1 LTSLRLDNWCPLI
14 EHQFDQADTGGGIMT
29 TATRARRMAASLL
42 CLLCLL
48 AAGCQ
53 GLAAQGGHAG
63 SGSARKAASCPV
75 PPLRAQ
81 LAQLLLVGFPGTTI
95 GTESRWVVRQ
105 GVGGV
110 ILYQRNVVSAR
121 QVRSLVRQLQSAATV
136 PLEVAVDQEP
146 GRRVARLAGMVP
158 ETPSARQLGRRS
170 PEEIFRYGRE
180 VGRSLAAL
188 GVTTDLAPVLDI
200 TLAGRD
206 TVIGDRSFGGDP
218 ATVSRAGVAYM
229 RGLTAG
235 GVTTVG
241 KHFPGHGT
249 TAVDSHRTLPV
260 VDVSAARLMAWDLT
274 PFKEAIHA
282 HLPAVMVGHLL
293 LPRLDPDWPA
303 TFSPV
308 LVNLLRDRLAFRG
321 LVVSDALEMGA
332 VANAFS
338 LPVAAELAL
347 AAGLDQLLLS
357 ESYRAIPEVLDQL
370 EEAVAAGRL
379 SKDHVRE
386 AYRRVQ
392 HFKGQGC

>member
-1 LTSLRLDNWCPLI
+1 
-14 EHQFDQADTGGGIMT
+14 MT
-29 TATRARRMAASLL
+29 TATAARRTAVLVVVL
-42 CLLCLL
+42 CLLT
-48 AAGCQ
+48 AGCEGLASQ
-53 GLAAQGGHAG
+53 GDHVAGGLAAV
-63 SGSARKAASCPV
+63 RTASCPL
-75 PPLRAQ
+75 PPLRTQ

-95 GTESRWVVRQ
+95 GTESRSVVRQ

-110 ILYQRNVVSAR
+110 ILYQRNVVSAG
-121 QVRSLVRQLQSAATV
+121 QVRSLVRQLQAAAAI

-158 ETPSARQLGRRS
+158 PTPPARELGRRS
-170 PEEIFRYGRE
+170 PKEVYRDGLA
-180 VGRSLAAL
+180 VGRSLASL

-249 TAVDSHRTLPV
+249 TAIDSHRSLPV
-260 VDVSAARLMAWDLT
+260 VDVSAARLLAWDVA

-282 HLPAVMVGHLL
+282 GLPAVMVAHLL

-303 TFSPV
+303 SLSPA
-308 LVNLLRDRLAFRG
+308 LIGLLRNRLEFRG

-332 VANAFS
+332 VSNAYS

-347 AAGLDQLLLS
+347 AAGVDQLLLWD
-357 ESYRAIPEVLDQL
+357 SYRRIPEVLDQL
-370 EEAVAAGRL
+370 EEAVAAGRI
-379 SKDHVRE
+379 SKARVGE
-386 AYRRVQ
+386 AFLRVQ
-392 HFKGQGC
+392 RFKGAHC